1 MAKDPDGFFIQR
13 DNKKCF
19 LRNNEITR
27 KEDKKLTVFDTL
39 RYLENIPPLQSY

>member
-19 LRNNEITR
+19 LRNNDIPCKDEKT
-27 KEDKKLTVFDTL
+27 LSVFETIK
-39 RYLENIPPLQSY
+39 YLENLSPIRTY